1 MLIMIRSYR
10 NRHISRMTE
19 GVQRRLLSR
28 FSSFIE
34 NVVREAGLRD
44 DGKVLDYDTYMTVR
58 RENGAVQTVFSLFEY
73 VHGVEFPDDV
83 HESPEYMRLY
93 WSAVDIINVTNVS
106 MYVFSTLL
114 LIDLLASL

>member
-1 MLIMIRSYR
+1 MTISYR
-10 NRHISRMTE
+10 NRHISKMTE

-34 NVVREAGLRD
+34 NVVREAALRD
-44 DGKVLDYDTYMTVR
+44 NGKVLDYDTYMTVR

-93 WSAVDIINVTNVS
+93 WSAVDLINVSNVGICVIS
-106 MYVFSTLL
+106 MLL